1 MYNRQLIEIDWENKM
16 RAFFSAACLTL
27 LMSTSHATTFNL
39 ETESTRV
46 VGHNLIVYSRAQDTL
61 LDIARRFD
69 IGYSEIVSAN
79 PDLDVWLPGSGKRVL
94 VPNQYILPDA
104 PKKGIVINL
113 AEMRLYYY
121 PKPIAGQPRQVITH
135 PIGIGREGWQTPI
148 GKTKIIQ
155 KRKDPT
161 WTPPASIHAEHI
173 EMGDPLPKVVPAGPD
188 NPLGAYAMRLGMP
201 GYLLHGTNK
210 PYGVG
215 LRVSHGCIRLFPE
228 DIEQLFGLVTVNTP
242 VEILYQPY
250 KASMHNDSLYVEAHE
265 AYEDMPE
272 EQNNMTPM
280 VKAILNAKGRLEDD
294 DWLFAQ
300 AMIDQNL
307 GIAQR
312 IGQIEHKMVEDVWF
326 LHSGMMTKEVKE
338 ELNQT
343 IEEMGFGD
351 AFWPI
356 RGAQGEILVGPFETK
371 NQAEKLADDIYNKT
385 GEPVW
390 VTLVPGDVL

>member
-1 MYNRQLIEIDWENKM
+1 MYNAVTIEVDGEKKM
-16 RAFFSAACLTL
+16 RAFLNALCLCL
-27 LMSTSHATTFNL
+27 LIPTGQATTFIL
-39 ETESTRV
+39 DKDSTRV
-46 VGHNLIVYSRAQDTL
+46 IGHNLIVYSRSQDTL

-104 PKKGIVINL
+104 SQKGIVINL

-121 PKPIAGQPRQVITH
+121 PKPEEGKPRRVITH
-135 PIGIGREGWQTPI
+135 PIGIGREGWQTPL
-148 GKTKIIQ
+148 GNTRIIQ

-161 WTPPASIHAEHI
+161 WTPPASIHAEHL
-173 EMGDPLPKVVPAGPD
+173 EKGDPLPNVVPAGPD

-228 DIEQLFGLVTVNTP
+228 DIEHLFGVVALNTS
-242 VEILYQPY
+242 VEIVYQPY
-250 KASMHNDSLYVEAHE
+250 KASMLNGDLYVESHE
-265 AYEDMPE
+265 AYEDMPLDH
-272 EQNNMTPM
+272 NNMTPM
-280 VKAILNAKGRLEDD
+280 VKAILDAKGELSDD

-312 IGQIEHKMVEDVWF
+312 IGEITHQVIEDVWF
-326 LHSGMMTKEVKE
+326 IHSGLTTKDISD
-338 ELNQT
+338 ELDQAA
-343 IEEMGFGD
+343 IEMGFSD

-356 RGAQGEILVGPFETK
+356 RGAEGEVLIGPFESYQ
-371 NQAEKLADDIYNKT
+371 QAETVADKIYNTT
-385 GEPVW
+385 GESAW

>member
-16 RAFFSAACLTL
+16 RAFFSAACLYL

-121 PKPIAGQPRQVITH
+121 PKPKAGQPRQVITH

-148 GKTKIIQ
+148 GKTTITQ
-155 KRKDPT
+155 KLKDPT

-173 EMGDPLPKVVPAGPD
+173 AMGDPLPKVVPAGQI
-188 NPLGAYAMRLGMP
+188 GR
-201 GYLLHGTNK
+201 
-210 PYGVG
+210 
-215 LRVSHGCIRLFPE
+215 
-228 DIEQLFGLVTVNTP
+228 
-242 VEILYQPY
+242 
-250 KASMHNDSLYVEAHE
+250 AH
-265 AYEDMPE
+265 
-272 EQNNMTPM
+272 
-280 VKAILNAKGRLEDD
+280 V
-294 DWLFAQ
+294 
-300 AMIDQNL
+300 
-307 GIAQR
+307 
-312 IGQIEHKMVEDVWF
+312 
-326 LHSGMMTKEVKE
+326 
-338 ELNQT
+338 
-343 IEEMGFGD
+343 
-351 AFWPI
+351 
-356 RGAQGEILVGPFETK
+356 
-371 NQAEKLADDIYNKT
+371 
-385 GEPVW
+385 
-390 VTLVPGDVL
+390 